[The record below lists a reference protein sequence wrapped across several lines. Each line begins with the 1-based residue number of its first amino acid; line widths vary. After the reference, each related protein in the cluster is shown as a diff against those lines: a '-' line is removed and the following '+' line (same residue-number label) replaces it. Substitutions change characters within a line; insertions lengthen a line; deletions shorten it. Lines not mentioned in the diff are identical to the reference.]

1 MNNFESLKKTNTSQ
15 LKEILEIEDE
25 KLRKELTK
33 IFFQYET
40 NKLYLINN
48 HKLNKKNEQSN

>member
-33 IFFQYET
+33 LFFQYET
-40 NKLYLINN
+40 NKLSLINN

>member
-33 IFFQYET
+33 IFFQYEK